1 MSSVLKDISNNYP
14 NITRLYSI
22 GKSVQKRDLWVLEIS
37 KTPGKHISGVPE
49 FKYVANMHGDE
60 VVGREML
67 LLLAKYMCENYK
79 LDDRITRLIDQT
91 RIHLLVSMN
100 PDGYEVSSEGPNTAH
115 MRGRPNANH
124 VDLNRNFPDQ
134 YGTNKYNSK
143 TEPET
148 QAVIDWTLSL
158 PFVLSANLHGGA
170 LVANYPFDDN
180 AKDFVLSSRDPTPAV
195 NPSQDNKMFEYL
207 ARTYSDVS
215 FSVYLVGSTYIYGI
229 LLPVG
234 TPTNAL
240 GRTVS
245 RFPKRSI
252 PGWNNQWCWLV

>member
-1 MSSVLKDISNNYP
+1 
-14 NITRLYSI
+14 
-22 GKSVQKRDLWVLEIS
+22 
-37 KTPGKHISGVPE
+37 
-49 FKYVANMHGDE
+49 MHGDE

-79 LDDRITRLIDQT
+79 HDDRITRLIDQT

-100 PDGYEVSSEGPNTAH
+100 PDGYEISREGANTAH

-143 TEPET
+143 LEPET

-180 AKDFVLSSRDPTPAV
+180 AKDFVQPSGDPTPAV

-215 FSVYLVGSTYIYGI
+215 FAVIYGSAHH
-229 LLPVG
+229 VFMVFFC
-234 TPTNAL
+234 
-240 GRTVS
+240 R
-245 RFPKRSI
+245 
-252 PGWNNQWCWLV
+252 

>member
-1 MSSVLKDISNNYP
+1 M
-14 NITRLYSI
+14 
-22 GKSVQKRDLWVLEIS
+22 LEIS
-37 KTPGKHISGVPE
+37 KTPGKHVSGVPE

-67 LLLAKYMCENYK
+67 LLLAKYLCENYK

-100 PDGYEVSSEGPNTAH
+100 PDGYEVSSEGPNTSH

-143 TEPET
+143 PEPET

-180 AKDFVLSSRDPTPAV
+180 AKDFDQSSRDPAPAV

-215 FSVYLVGSTYIYGI
+215 ILRLIRYDQHIYYM
-229 LLPVG
+229 VFFC
-234 TPTNAL
+234 
-240 GRTVS
+240 R
-245 RFPKRSI
+245 
-252 PGWNNQWCWLV
+252 